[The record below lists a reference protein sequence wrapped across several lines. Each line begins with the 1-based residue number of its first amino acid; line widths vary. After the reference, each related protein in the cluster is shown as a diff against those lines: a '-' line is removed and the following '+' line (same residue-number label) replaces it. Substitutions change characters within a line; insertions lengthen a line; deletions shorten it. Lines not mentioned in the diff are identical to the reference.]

1 MPNQFDALES
11 ESLKFYV
18 YLYSDPQNS
27 QPFYIGKGVGN
38 RAFSHLSDAS
48 ESGKVARIREIREA
62 GREPTIE
69 ILAFG
74 LDETTAFK
82 VEAAAID
89 LVGFE
94 NLTNQVVGHGA
105 RKFGRMTVDEVHGK
119 LSSIPIESFA
129 EHCVLIRIN
138 DTFADAAKHGP
149 IDLYDA
155 TRGTWRIGL
164 DRASQVKFALA
175 VFGGIVREVYEIAQ
189 WFPAASTMYADPARA
204 EEPSGRYEFVG
215 RVASAEVGAR
225 YRWKSVAHLYS
236 RGAANP
242 IMYVGPRGE
251 ELPVPEVPSVPS
263 GLPAA
268 PTDDVVIVA
277 ARSAYPEYLALGAYI
292 CQPDRVF
299 RESATRLGFYAD
311 GEIKTEIAEIQYVEE
326 SVIFTLEEAERRKAS
341 AHPEIRRVGEL
352 LEVSISNG
360 RGPGHAYKVML
371 LSPKDAAETI
381 LLQVPI
387 LNDQTTVTGKRW
399 GWTLGQRYISLA
411 ALMSG
416 PAVTSALETA
426 GEES

>member
-18 YLYSDPQNS
+18 YLYSDPQNG

-48 ESGKVARIREIREA
+48 ESAKVARIREIREA
-62 GREPTIE
+62 GREPRIE

-82 VEAAAID
+82 IEAAAID

-129 EHCVLIRIN
+129 DNCVLIRIN

-215 RVASAEVGAR
+215 RVASAEVRGR

-242 IMYVGPRGE
+242 IMYVGPQGGQAS
-251 ELPVPEVPSVPS
+251 PPNEVIAPDATTTPSP
-263 GLPAA
+263 
-268 PTDDVVIVA
+268 DDVVIVA
-277 ARSAYPEYLALGAYI
+277 ARSAYPEYLATAAYI

-299 RESATRLGFYAD
+299 RDSATRLGFYAD
-311 GEIKTEIAEIQYVEE
+311 GEIKPEIAEIQYVEE
-326 SVIFTLEEAERRKAS
+326 SVIFTVEEAHRRKSS
-341 AHPEIRRVGEL
+341 AHAAVRQVGGL
-352 LEVSISNG
+352 VQLSLQSG
-360 RGPGHAYKVML
+360 RDSGQAYKVML
-371 LSPKDAAETI
+371 LSAKDAAAT
-381 LLQVPI
+381 LVLSAPI
-387 LNDQTTVTGKRW
+387 ANDQRTATGKRW
-399 GWTLGQRYISLA
+399 GWTLGQRYTSLA
-411 ALMSG
+411 ALKRG